1 MQKKNSFEFFERN
14 LKIMREAKHD
24 VLAGKLLPGQDARGL
39 AQAYRM
45 GLIYFLAPVVAS
57 AMTGINFDNIV
68 EHDTG
73 TRLNQLAVAL
83 TGDEEEVRDAF
94 YGKGPLLATFG
105 GPLVSDAL
113 DIGQMLDLIDLDDDS
128 ILSII
133 TGMDEYDPSS
143 QSTDLT
149 RKLRILNTFLGR
161 AVERHIPQMREGR
174 VGWALQQEF
183 GLYPTKEARETKK
196 EADKMRAKILPP
208 EIEKA
213 LRQLEKTA

>member
-1 MQKKNSFEFFERN
+1 
-14 LKIMREAKHD
+14 
-24 VLAGKLLPGQDARGL
+24 
-39 AQAYRM
+39 M

-174 VGWALQQEF
+174 IGWAVQQEF
-183 GLYPTKEARETKK
+183 GLYPTKEARETQK
-196 EADKMRAKILPP
+196 EADKMRAKILPAD
-208 EIEKA
+208 IEKA
-213 LRQLEKTA
+213 LRQLEKRQ

>member
-1 MQKKNSFEFFERN
+1 MVVMNHFDYADYAKSKALRTKAGRFLGQFQHYSFEFFERN
-14 LKIMREAKHD
+14 LKIVREAKHD
-24 VLAGKLLPGQDARGL
+24 VLAGKLLPGQDAKGL
-39 AQAYRM
+39 SQAYRM
-45 GLIYFLAPVVAS
+45 ALIYFLAPVVAS

-113 DIGQMLDLIDLDDDS
+113 DIGQMLDLIDLDDES

-133 TGMDEYDPSS
+133 TGIDEYDPSS

-149 RKLRILNTFLGR
+149 KKLRILNTFLGR

-174 VGWALQQEF
+174 VG
-183 GLYPTKEARETKK
+183 
-196 EADKMRAKILPP
+196 
-208 EIEKA
+208 
-213 LRQLEKTA
+213 